1 MQKCKEKQ
9 RREDKMLVY
18 AVIYILCGLSILIAI
33 MATIIAIATLRKK
46 TSFQQNNAFEMG
58 EQITKDEAKK
68 IIKLVELL
76 GEIYM

>member
-1 MQKCKEKQ
+1 
-9 RREDKMLVY
+9 MLVY